1 MGSAP
6 NRPAPEQ
13 TAGTAHYEN
22 IEHPPIGRHVS
33 AFKLARDSPTVDD
46 ACPYPAAA
54 QRNGDTGTVV
64 LLIYI
69 AADGSASTAEV
80 ESSSN
85 SRVLDDAAVECVE
98 QKLRSVPKRV
108 AGVAIGSWAR
118 MTFKWSAEILDNSS

>member
-13 TAGTAHYEN
+13 TAGTAHDEN

-33 AFKLARDSPTVDD
+33 
-46 ACPYPAAA
+46 
-54 QRNGDTGTVV
+54 
-64 LLIYI
+64 
-69 AADGSASTAEV
+69 AEV